1 LINIK
6 QSGRLFLIW
15 VPLKRITD
23 QPWREVVV
31 SFAIP
36 GEGVRK
42 CMVSLSVT
50 FDINVPF
57 FAKNTKIKTVE
68 LPPCFYIEL
77 SFRLDIVSF
86 QRLIHYVFE
95 RAGLLQIIYLPGTHQ
110 FRVGRRDMN
119 YPSPSLAGN
128 PAGQSSDLS
137 QLDPGV
143 RMALKHDFRGK
154 IGLLR
159 PEKRG

>member
-1 LINIK
+1 M
-6 QSGRLFLIW
+6 
-15 VPLKRITD
+15 VPL
-23 QPWREVVV
+23 PV
-31 SFAIP
+31 A
-36 GEGVRK
+36 
-42 CMVSLSVT
+42 

-57 FAKNTKIKTVE
+57 LAKDRKIKTVK

-77 SFRLDIVSF
+77 SFGLDIVSF

-95 RAGLLQIIYLPGTHQ
+95 RAGLIKVINLPGTHQ

-119 YPSPSLAGN
+119 YSSQALAGDR
-128 PAGQSSDLS
+128 AGQFSDLS
-137 QLDPGV
+137 QLDPVV

>member
-1 LINIK
+1 
-6 QSGRLFLIW
+6 
-15 VPLKRITD
+15 
-23 QPWREVVV
+23 
-31 SFAIP
+31 
-36 GEGVRK
+36 
-42 CMVSLSVT
+42 MVLLPVA
-50 FDINVPF
+50 FDINVPL
-57 FAKNTKIKTVE
+57 FAKDTKIKTVE
-68 LPPCFYIEL
+68 LPPHFYIEL
-77 SFRLDIVSF
+77 PFGLDIVSF
-86 QRLIHYVFE
+86 QCLIHYVFE
-95 RAGLLQIIYLPGTHQ
+95 RARLMQIIDLPGTHQ

-137 QLDPGV
+137 HLDPVV

>member
-1 LINIK
+1 M
-6 QSGRLFLIW
+6 
-15 VPLKRITD
+15 VPL
-23 QPWREVVV
+23 
-31 SFAIP
+31 
-36 GEGVRK
+36 
-42 CMVSLSVT
+42 SVA
-50 FDINVPF
+50 FDINVPL
-57 FAKNTKIKTVE
+57 FAKDRKIKTVE
-68 LPPCFYIEL
+68 LPQRFYIKL
-77 SFRLDIVSF
+77 PFGLDMISF
-86 QRLIHYVFE
+86 QRLIHYVFK
-95 RAGLLQIIYLPGTHQ
+95 RAGLIQVIDLPGTHQ